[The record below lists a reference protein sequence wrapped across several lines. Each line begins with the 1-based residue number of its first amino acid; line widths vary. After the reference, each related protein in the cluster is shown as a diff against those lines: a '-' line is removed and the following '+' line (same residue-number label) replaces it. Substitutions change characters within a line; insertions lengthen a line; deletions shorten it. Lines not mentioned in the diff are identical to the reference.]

1 MQTTSTSQVVAI
13 VPGNTIWRSC
23 AQRDRYISGAMPQ
36 LKPRQH
42 LISLMVARIGWK
54 ELAARLEVPLA
65 ILHDWFNGE
74 TQMPDAKLLALMR
87 LLDEAEE

>member
-1 MQTTSTSQVVAI
+1 MWH
-13 VPGNTIWRSC
+13 GR
-23 AQRDRYISGAMPQ
+23 AQRGSYIRGPMPP

-54 ELAARLEVPLA
+54 ELAARLQVPVA

-87 LLDEAEE
+87 LLDETEE